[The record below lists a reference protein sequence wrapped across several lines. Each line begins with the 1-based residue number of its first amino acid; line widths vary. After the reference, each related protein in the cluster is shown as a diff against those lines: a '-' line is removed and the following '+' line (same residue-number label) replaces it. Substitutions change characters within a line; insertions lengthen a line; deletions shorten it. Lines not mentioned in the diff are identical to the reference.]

1 MTKPLFLIAWRF
13 AVFSAALIFSAA
25 AGSQGFPNKPVHLV
39 VPYAPGGA
47 VDLVARSLGQG
58 LQEGLGQA
66 VVVDNRPGGGGSIGV
81 DLVAKSAPDGYTLS
95 VVAIGA
101 LTINV
106 HISKLPYDPLKDLA
120 PVTVLA
126 TSPMIVGVNAS
137 IPVYSI
143 KDLIAYVKVRPGKVS
158 YSSNGLGS
166 LSFLSGELFK
176 RMTGIDM
183 VHVPYKGGS
192 PAAVALASGEVSVG
206 VTEPASMLPHV
217 RAGRVRTLAVTD
229 PKRSVIL
236 PDIPTVAES
245 GVPGYETNSWIALF
259 APAGTPAEIVNRLN
273 AESVRALTLPEVRER
288 ILKSGQEPV
297 SNTPAE
303 MARILRTDFE
313 KWRTVI
319 KDAGIKSD

>member
-1 MTKPLFLIAWRF
+1 MTKMLCFLRCAAVFLFALFL
-13 AVFSAALIFSAA
+13 SAG
-25 AGSQGFPNKPVHLV
+25 AGSQSFPNKPVHLV

-58 LQEGLGQA
+58 LQQGLGQS

-95 VVAIGA
+95 VAAIGA

-106 HISKLPYDPLKDLA
+106 HLNRLPYDPLKDLA

-126 TSPMIVGVNAS
+126 TSPMIIGVNAS
-137 IPVYSI
+137 TPVYSI
-143 KDLIAYVKVRPGKVS
+143 KDLIDYVKARPGKVS

-183 VHVPYKGGS
+183 VHVPYKGGA

-206 VTEPASMLPHV
+206 VTEPTSMLPHV
-217 RAGRVRTLAVTD
+217 RAGRVRALAVTD
-229 PKRSVIL
+229 PKRSITV
-236 PDIPTVAES
+236 PEIPTVAES

-259 APAGTPAEIVNRLN
+259 APAGTPAEIINRLST
-273 AESVRALTLPEVRER
+273 ESARALKLSEVRER

-297 SNTPAE
+297 SNSPAE

-313 KWRTVI
+313 KWRSVI
-319 KDAGIKSD
+319 KDAGIKPD

>member
-1 MTKPLFLIAWRF
+1 MTKLLFFARCF
-13 AVFSAALIFSAA
+13 AVFSAALFFSAG
-25 AGSQGFPNKPVHLV
+25 AGSQSFPNRPVHLV

-47 VDLVARSLGQG
+47 VDLVARSLAQG
-58 LQEGLGQA
+58 LQEGLGQS

-81 DLVAKSAPDGYTLS
+81 DVVAKSPPDGYTLS

-106 HISKLPYDPLKDLA
+106 HLNKLPYDPLKDLA

-143 KDLIAYVKVRPGKVS
+143 KDLIAYVKARPGKVS

-183 VHVPYKGGS
+183 VHVPYKGGA

-206 VTEPASMLPHV
+206 VTEPTSMLPHV
-217 RAGRVRTLAVTD
+217 RAGRIRALAVTD
-229 PKRSVIL
+229 PKRSITV
-236 PDIPTVAES
+236 PEIPTVAES
-245 GVPGYETNSWIALF
+245 GVPGYETNSWVALF
-259 APAGTPAEIVNRLN
+259 APAGTPAEIISRLST
-273 AESVRALTLPEVRER
+273 ESARALKLSEVRER
-288 ILKSGQEPV
+288 IMKSGQEPV

-313 KWRTVI
+313 KWRSVI
-319 KDAGIKSD
+319 KDAGIKPD

>member
-1 MTKPLFLIAWRF
+1 MLCFLRCAAVFLFALFL
-13 AVFSAALIFSAA
+13 SAG
-25 AGSQGFPNKPVHLV
+25 AGSQSFPNKPVHLV

-58 LQEGLGQA
+58 LQQGLGQS

-95 VVAIGA
+95 VAAIGA

-106 HISKLPYDPLKDLA
+106 HLNRLPYDPLKDLA

-126 TSPMIVGVNAS
+126 TSPMIIGVNAS
-137 IPVYSI
+137 TPVYSI
-143 KDLIAYVKVRPGKVS
+143 KDLIDYVKARPGKVS

-183 VHVPYKGGS
+183 VHVPYKGGA

-206 VTEPASMLPHV
+206 VTEPTSMLPHV
-217 RAGRVRTLAVTD
+217 RAGRVRALAVTD
-229 PKRSVIL
+229 PKRSITV
-236 PDIPTVAES
+236 PEIPTVAES

-259 APAGTPAEIVNRLN
+259 APAGTPAEIINRLST
-273 AESVRALTLPEVRER
+273 ESARALKLSEVRER

-297 SNTPAE
+297 SNSPAE

-313 KWRTVI
+313 KWRSVI
-319 KDAGIKSD
+319 KDAGIKPD

>member
-1 MTKPLFLIAWRF
+1 VTKMLCFLRCAAVFLFALFL
-13 AVFSAALIFSAA
+13 SAG
-25 AGSQGFPNKPVHLV
+25 AGSQSFPNKPVHLV

-58 LQEGLGQA
+58 LQQGLGQS

-95 VVAIGA
+95 VAAIGA

-106 HISKLPYDPLKDLA
+106 HLNRLPYDPLKDLA

-126 TSPMIVGVNAS
+126 TSPMIIGVNAS
-137 IPVYSI
+137 TPVYSI
-143 KDLIAYVKVRPGKVS
+143 KDLIDYVKARPGKVS

-183 VHVPYKGGS
+183 VHVPYKGGA

-206 VTEPASMLPHV
+206 VTEPTSMLPHV
-217 RAGRVRTLAVTD
+217 RAGRVRALAVTD
-229 PKRSVIL
+229 PKRSITV
-236 PDIPTVAES
+236 PEIPTVAES

-259 APAGTPAEIVNRLN
+259 APAGTPAEIINRLST
-273 AESVRALTLPEVRER
+273 ESARALKLSEVRER

-297 SNTPAE
+297 SNSPAE

-313 KWRTVI
+313 KWRSVI
-319 KDAGIKSD
+319 KDAGIKPD